1 MLRGGY
7 YTFKTNYV
15 SPFPI
20 PDYNMTNKKLI
31 SIVENEAEVLLKYPI
46 SENEALYHRRIIDNA
61 VYTIYNLSEDEKR
74 TISLFSL

>member
-1 MLRGGY
+1 MLWVLSY
-7 YTFKTNYV
+7 IVT
-15 SPFPI
+15 
-20 PDYNMTNKKLI
+20 KLI

-46 SENEALYHRRIIDNA
+46 SENEVLYHRRIIDNA